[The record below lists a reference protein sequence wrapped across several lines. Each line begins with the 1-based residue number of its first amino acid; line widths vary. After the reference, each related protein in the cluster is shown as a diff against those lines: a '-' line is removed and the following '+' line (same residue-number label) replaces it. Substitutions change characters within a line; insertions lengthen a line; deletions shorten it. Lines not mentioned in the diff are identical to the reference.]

1 MNEQEEEA
9 YQDLMQYHKINNKFL
24 LQCKLGKLW
33 LLHAIASKVPFP
45 GIVAKLHRMRGVKI
59 GKNVYIGNDV
69 HFDLFHPELITV
81 EDYATIGMR
90 TMIFAHA
97 SSWSPYIK
105 SFYPRMTAP
114 VKIGK
119 GSWIAA
125 GCMILPGV
133 TIGENSVV
141 AIGSVVIRD
150 VQPYSVVMGNPAKF
164 IKKLEGGQT
173 AEWQPS

>member
-1 MNEQEEEA
+1 MNEQEKEA

-24 LQCKLGKLW
+24 LKWKLGKLW

-45 GIVAKLHRMRGVKI
+45 GTVAELHRMRGVKI

-69 HFDLFHPELITV
+69 HLDLFHPELITV
-81 EDYATIGMR
+81 EDYVTIGMR
-90 TMIFAHA
+90 TMIFAH
-97 SSWSPYIK
+97 SSNWSPYIK

-164 IKKLEGGQT
+164 IKKLERNQ
-173 AEWQPS
+173 ASEWQPS

>member
-1 MNEQEEEA
+1 
-9 YQDLMQYHKINNKFL
+9 
-24 LQCKLGKLW
+24 
-33 LLHAIASKVPFP
+33 
-45 GIVAKLHRMRGVKI
+45 
-59 GKNVYIGNDV
+59 
-69 HFDLFHPELITV
+69 
-81 EDYATIGMR
+81 
-90 TMIFAHA
+90 
-97 SSWSPYIK
+97 
-105 SFYPRMTAP
+105 MTAP

-164 IKKLEGGQT
+164 IKKLERNQ
-173 AEWQPS
+173 ASEWQQS

>member
-1 MNEQEEEA
+1 MNQREEEA
-9 YQDLMQYHKINNKFL
+9 YRDLMKYHKINNKFL
-24 LQCKLGKLW
+24 LKWKLGKLW
-33 LLHAIASKVPFP
+33 LLHAIASRVPFP
-45 GIVAKLHRMRGVKI
+45 GIVAELHRMRGVKI

-69 HFDLFHPELITV
+69 HLDLFHPELITV

-90 TMIFAHA
+90 TMIFAH
-97 SSWSPYIK
+97 SSMGSSPYLK

-119 GSWIAA
+119 GSWIAP

-141 AIGSVVIRD
+141 AVGSIVVRD
-150 VQPYSVVMGNPAKF
+150 VPPYNVVGGNPAKF
-164 IKKLEGGQT
+164 IKKLEGSQA
-173 AEWQPS
+173 AE